1 MSTTLLSDFVIKGE
15 KMVAKEGSKIFRTF
29 CTHRKRENM
38 EGRGRKK
45 KDMRE
50 KGIDRIRSLRK

>member
-1 MSTTLLSDFVIKGE
+1 MSTTLLSGFVIKGE

-45 KDMRE
+45 K
-50 KGIDRIRSLRK
+50 I